1 MPLIVTAAPQGLPVT
16 SGGALLVRAF
26 GAVLQ
31 VPTYPAQRGAPPAV
45 PLLRA
50 LTFGSDAS
58 PMYCHAKMPMPS
70 LDVLTSFARALS
82 QASNYIT
89 CHSVAQLGVTLARL
103 DVDWLAVN
111 LAPCLHVLFAPL
123 EKCRYSSA
131 VCLRGLCSPH
141 VFHDAYPSVA
151 GRPAPTPRAFRASQR
166 NRAYKDSSWRPR
178 WAKPLHRCANPRCG
192 GPSAGNRRYTQETCH
207 LS

>member
-1 MPLIVTAAPQGLPVT
+1 MLRPLCHL
-16 SGGALLVRAF
+16 
-26 GAVLQ
+26 LQ
-31 VPTYPAQRGAPPAV
+31 VQVLYYLATGTNFWVRRLSDVLPRQNANAV
-45 PLLRA
+45 
-50 LTFGSDAS
+50 
-58 PMYCHAKMPMPS
+58 
-70 LDVLTSFARALS
+70 LDVLTSFARAFS

-166 NRAYKDSSWRPR
+166 NRAYNDSSWRPR

-192 GPSAGNRRYTQETCH
+192 GPSAGSRRYTQETCH